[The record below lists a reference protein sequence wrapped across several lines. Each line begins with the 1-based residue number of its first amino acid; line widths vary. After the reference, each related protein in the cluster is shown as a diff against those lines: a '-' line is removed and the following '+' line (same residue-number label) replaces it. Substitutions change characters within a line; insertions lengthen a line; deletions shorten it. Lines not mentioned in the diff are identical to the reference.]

1 VRDSHAAIAAAQG
14 NSVSLSYILIGS
26 VRALLGAT
34 PRWIGSK
41 PEDRQRIYFANHTS
55 HIDTV
60 ALWSALPPDL
70 RAKTRTAAAA
80 DYWGSSAL
88 KRTIALQALNA
99 VLIDRKRADPEADPL
114 RPLYDVLEAGQSIII
129 FPEGTRG
136 PERLPAPFK
145 SGLYHLAQRFPDVEL
160 IPVYLDNL
168 HRSMPKGT
176 FFPVPLICTVRFGA
190 PLPRIADEDKSAFLE
205 RARNAVIELAK

>member
-1 VRDSHAAIAAAQG
+1 MW
-14 NSVSLSYILIGS
+14 LSYILIGS
-26 VRALLGAT
+26 VSALLGAT

-129 FPEGTRG
+129 FRREREGR
-136 PERLPAPFK
+136 
-145 SGLYHLAQRFPDVEL
+145 SGFPLLSSRVFT
-160 IPVYLDNL
+160 IW
-168 HRSMPKGT
+168 R
-176 FFPVPLICTVRFGA
+176 
-190 PLPRIADEDKSAFLE
+190 SAFPTSSLF
-205 RARNAVIELAK
+205 RSISTTCIAACRRGLSFRCR